1 MNPSV
6 IERMYYQTESSSGK
20 RRYKGKK
27 PITKGEHFRNIKASN
42 LLKARLDRLK
52 RLKVRY
58 DTRRRAEMPNE
69 ADDKHDNMIY
79 ANFLGDKYGD
89 NGAHYN
95 NGYSVNLR
103 YCDTFKPYDFAADD
117 EHKYPRASEMDWT
130 ELPEAEDDDVSVASY
145 DILAHRADEMKRG
158 NCYSKDEEE
167 EEDDELFQA
176 KRRRFIAQERE
187 SESAIFDALTKY
199 FIQLYFTEKTKRVR
213 EQYCDEEEP
222 KAKRA
227 RCNDES
233 NNV

>member
-1 MNPSV
+1 MNPSI
-6 IERMYYQTESSSGK
+6 IERMYYQSESSSGK
-20 RRYKGKK
+20 RKYKGKK
-27 PITKGEHFRNIKASN
+27 RITNAEQRRIIKESN
-42 LLKARLDRLK
+42 LLKIRLDRIK
-52 RLKVRY
+52 QIKVRY
-58 DTRRRAEMPNE
+58 DTRRRVEMPNE

-117 EHKYPRASEMDWT
+117 ERKYPRASEMDWT

-145 DILAHRADEMKRG
+145 DSLSRRADEMEKG
-158 NCYSKDEEE
+158 NYYSEDEKE
-167 EEDDELFQA
+167 EEDEELFQA

-199 FIQLYFTEKTKRVR
+199 FIQLYFTEKTKRAR

-227 RCNDES
+227 RCDDES